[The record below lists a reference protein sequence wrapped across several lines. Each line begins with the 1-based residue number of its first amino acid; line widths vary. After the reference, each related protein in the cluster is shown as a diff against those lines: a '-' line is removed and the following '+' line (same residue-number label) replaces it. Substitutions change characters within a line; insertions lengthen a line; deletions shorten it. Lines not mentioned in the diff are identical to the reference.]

1 MVFDFMYCCN
11 CYGYYHGL
19 TYNKYGIRPSTSK
32 HNKEADM
39 QSEKRKSIVAE
50 MVELQDQLLPLQTKL
65 AELELVSLIG
75 TEVMFNKYGVGI
87 VVKQNENQITV
98 RFGDLDKAFNIH
110 RQYSQR
116 PTFADDEQ
124 IVELFSDRYDTLK
137 AIEKIENKIDN
148 LKKQI
153 DKLTE

>member
-1 MVFDFMYCCN
+1 
-11 CYGYYHGL
+11 
-19 TYNKYGIRPSTSK
+19 
-32 HNKEADM
+32 M